1 MSALPDHDQ
10 VTVLLRAWAD
20 GDRNA
25 GDRLFPIIYRELRQ
39 ISQAQLARSSAPVT
53 LQATEVL
60 HEAYLRLADQHSPDW
75 KDRAHFFALAATVV
89 RRVLLD
95 HARYRLAERR
105 DRRAEVPLE
114 PDHGRSGMT
123 HERADELIQLEDA
136 LNALAEV
143 EPRPSRVVEL
153 RYFAGLDVKETAE
166 VLDVSPATVKRDWVF
181 ARAWLRRHMDGRPLE
196 AL

>member
-1 MSALPDHDQ
+1 MSRLPDQDQ

-20 GDRNA
+20 GDRSA

-60 HEAYLRLADQHSPDW
+60 HEAYLRLADQHSADW

-105 DRRAEVPLE
+105 DRRAEVSLE
-114 PDHGRSGMT
+114 PDHGRSRMT
-123 HERADELIQLEDA
+123 RERADELIQLEDA

-166 VLDVSPATVKRDWVF
+166 VLDLSPATVKRDWTF
-181 ARAWLRRHMDGRPLE
+181 ARAWLRRHMDGLPQE
-196 AL
+196 AS